1 MRTIDRIQQGDLA
14 RQALLLICVLLVTT
28 VISFILLAH
37 SEADTF
43 SILLF
48 SLLECLNIGIIV
60 WVLLPVGKRLWR
72 VQEALDATQGALAIY
87 DPHDRLVLANRA
99 YREAL
104 GIPADILV
112 PGVRYADLV
121 RASLS
126 LTISGDALEAELRHR
141 VQIHTRADGQHS
153 DRRYPGNKWIRVS
166 KIRTPSGSNVGIG
179 LDVTEYYELR
189 AQIET
194 ESRRF
199 EALAEGAPV
208 GICQLDDEGR
218 IVFVNASLLAIFGVP
233 DLAALESDRREIEV
247 EGSEVTSFPALVSV
261 LEKSSLE
268 SEIRLSEGQSTH
280 EIMVRKAYVYMGDID
295 NMPEIRAAGGENIL
309 IFVDITDR
317 KRAEERIRFLAHHDP
332 LTGAC
337 NRLAFADALATTTKL
352 ASPEKP
358 LSLIAFD
365 LDSFKPVNDLHG
377 HAVGDALL
385 KLIVG
390 RLKGLLADGA
400 ILYRMG
406 GDEFALIIKPGA
418 AIDPLA
424 CATKIVEAVGSPFHV
439 DGLELRV
446 GASAGV
452 SSLPLDTVQPD
463 ELMHCA
469 DLALYQAKRAGGGMA
484 ASYST
489 GLGAAIDERR
499 RMELELV
506 EALDAGALTLAYQP
520 VYSDGGSRIFG
531 VEILS
536 RWRNARS
543 GALVP
548 PTEFIELAESCN
560 LIHRLDQQVFVK
572 AVEAFV
578 AWRKL
583 GTPLKTMLINVS
595 VQTLS
600 NPEAVRN
607 ISRMLRESGLP
618 DRSVVIELTESSA
631 VGNIELLADTMHA
644 LNALGVHFAVDD
656 FGKGYTS
663 LQIVADLPIEFLKID
678 KSFVKDIDRADR
690 GKVRHIVETIADL
703 TRKLGYQLIAEGVE
717 TEAEFSTLKNLGC
730 ELFQGYFFAR
740 PMSAGELEVQLGRNT
755 AEGSGAARAADD
767 KSPEANDHEEPLDPS
782 QKVETTQGGV
792 SW

>member
-1 MRTIDRIQQGDLA
+1 MRAIDRIQQGDIA
-14 RQALLLICVLLVTT
+14 RQALVLIGALLITT
-28 VISFILLAH
+28 AISFIILVR
-37 SEADTF
+37 SEADPF

-48 SLLECLNIGIIV
+48 LLLECVNIGIIV

-72 VQEALDATQGALAIY
+72 VQEALDATQGAIAIY

-99 YREAL
+99 YCEAL
-104 GIPADILV
+104 GISADILL
-112 PGVRYADLV
+112 PGARYVDLV

-126 LTISGDALEAELRHR
+126 LTLSGEALEAELRHR
-141 VQIHTRADGQHS
+141 VKIHSLPDGHHS
-153 DRRYPGNKWIRVS
+153 DRRYPGNKRIRVS
-166 KIRTPSGSNVGIG
+166 KIRTPSGSNVGVG
-179 LDVTEYYELR
+179 LDMTEYYELR

-208 GICQLDDEGR
+208 GICQLDEDGH
-218 IVFVNASLLAIFGVP
+218 IIFVNASLLGIFGVP
-233 DLAALESDRREIEV
+233 DLAALNSQRREMEV
-247 EGSEVTSFPALVSV
+247 EGTEVASFPALVSV
-261 LEKSSLE
+261 LEASSLE
-268 SEIRLSEGQSTH
+268 SEIRLREGQSTH

-295 NMPEIRAAGGENIL
+295 NVPEVRATGGENIL

-337 NRLAFADALATTTKL
+337 NRLAFADALATAAKL
-352 ASPEKP
+352 ASREKP

-385 KLIVG
+385 KLIVS

-406 GDEFALIIKPGA
+406 GDEFALLIKPGA
-418 AIDPLA
+418 AIDPMA
-424 CATKIVEAVGSPFHV
+424 CATRIVEAVGTPFHV
-439 DGLELRV
+439 DGQELCV

-452 SSLPLDTVQPD
+452 SSLPLDTAQPD

-489 GLGAAIDERR
+489 GLGAAVDERR
-499 RMELELV
+499 RMEVELV
-506 EALDAGALTLAYQP
+506 EALDAGTLTVAHQP
-520 VYSDGGSRIFG
+520 VYGDSGSSIFG

-543 GALVP
+543 GAQVP
-548 PTEFIELAESCN
+548 PAEFIALAESCN
-560 LIHRLDQQVFVK
+560 LIHRLDQQVFAK
-572 AVEAFV
+572 ALEAFI
-578 AWRKL
+578 AWRKI
-583 GTPLKTMLINVS
+583 GTPLKTMLINMS

-600 NPEAVRN
+600 NPEAVHH

-618 DRSVVIELTESSA
+618 DRSIVIELTESSA
-631 VGNIELLADTMHA
+631 VGNIESLAGTM
-644 LNALGVHFAVDD
+644 NALSALGARFAVDD

-663 LQIVADLPIEFLKID
+663 LQIVADLPIDFLKID
-678 KSFVKDIDRADR
+678 KSFVKDIDRAGR
-690 GKVRHIVETIADL
+690 EKVRHIVATIADL

-717 TEAEFSTLKNLGC
+717 TEAEFSTLTDLGC

-740 PMSAGELEVQLGRNT
+740 PMSAGELEVHLGHKV
-755 AEGSGAARAADD
+755 AEMSASARAPDD
-767 KSPEANDHEEPLDPS
+767 AGPEASDHKPLGLS
-782 QKVETTQGGV
+782 QNGGASQAGL